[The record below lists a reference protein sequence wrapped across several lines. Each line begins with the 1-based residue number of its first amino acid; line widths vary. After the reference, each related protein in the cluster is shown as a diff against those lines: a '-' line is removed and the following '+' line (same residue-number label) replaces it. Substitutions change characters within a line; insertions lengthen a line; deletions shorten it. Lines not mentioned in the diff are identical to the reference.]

1 MFVVRLKGM
10 GTSPEQTV
18 NKKKQLTER
27 WLTKFLTHRP
37 SPTWNCSSQ
46 EKLLPNWSNE
56 LMAKT
61 LNKST
66 FTSCDFSINPLCNH
80 LTTWSID
87 FSINWLFYQLT
98 CLSINFSI
106 NQLFYKLPFQ
116 SINFSINQLFYQLT
130 FLPIIHVS
138 ASEGKNEVANF
149 SFLFVQRLKFCLPKQ
164 HFWWW
169 CHSSGDQESTKIQS
183 DHKEQN
189 ES

>member
-1 MFVVRLKGM
+1 MSPHVCCKIKRLGNESR
-10 GTSPEQTV
+10 TDSEA
-18 NKKKQLTER
+18 KKQSTER

-66 FTSCDFSINPLCNH
+66 LTSLDFSINPLCNH
-80 LTTWSID
+80 L
-87 FSINWLFYQLT
+87 
-98 CLSINFSI
+98 I
-106 NQLFYKLPFQ
+106 NQLL
-116 SINFSINQLFYQLT
+116 YQLT
-130 FLPIIHVS
+130 FLPITHVS

-149 SFLFVQRLKFCLPKQ
+149 SFLFVQRFKFCLPKQ

-169 CHSSGDQESTKIQS
+169 CHSSGDQESTKVQS
-183 DHKEQN
+183 DYKEQN